1 MATVHH
7 LSRQDA
13 RRVDMTAEVDQEIA
27 DLATWL
33 GLELRVAPEAEGRTP
48 VTSAGGLRA
57 T

>member
-27 DLATWL
+27 GLATWL
-33 GLELRVAPEAEGRTP
+33 GLELRQTFFVRP
-48 VTSAGGLRA
+48 L
-57 T
+57 